1 MAFFMLPNVVEY
13 ACVCGL
19 LSPLTKLYFCR
30 YCLKIR
36 CGFCVCHEVDSHF
49 CCNCLENIPSSE
61 AKIRKNRCNTCF
73 NCPSCQH
80 TLSEDPKFIVWRKA
94 NQISMK
100 LAVQPA
106 ADCKPGDEV
115 VIGFSLQ
122 YTYVS
127 TAMDKNV
134 TAASTTAG
142 GTPGS
147 GSSGAASAAA
157 TAATPRSTSTPTKGG
172 PQKHALTTRVY
183 LKLGRI
189 AAVPEVAA

>member
-1 MAFFMLPNVVEY
+1 MAIRQAFDTLGAVE
-13 ACVCGL
+13 L
-19 LSPLTKLYFCR
+19 FRTKDLFIS
-30 YCLKIR
+30 LFSWIR
-36 CGFCVCHEVDSHF
+36 F
-49 CCNCLENIPSSE
+49 NIPCFV
-61 AKIRKNRCNTCF
+61 KNSVFERTKCTPVARGGLSLTSAFETCSTQCNILFFFFCSL
-73 NCPSCQH
+73 P
-80 TLSEDPKFIVWRKA
+80 LRFIVWRKA

-106 ADCKPGDEV
+106 PDCKPGDEV

-157 TAATPRSTSTPTKGG
+157 TAATPGSTSTPTKGG

>member
-1 MAFFMLPNVVEY
+1 MFLCSPS
-13 ACVCGL
+13 L
-19 LSPLTKLYFCR
+19 LR
-30 YCLKIR
+30 
-36 CGFCVCHEVDSHF
+36 
-49 CCNCLENIPSSE
+49 
-61 AKIRKNRCNTCF
+61 
-73 NCPSCQH
+73 
-80 TLSEDPKFIVWRKA
+80 FIVWRKA

-106 ADCKPGDEV
+106 PDCKPGDEV

-157 TAATPRSTSTPTKGG
+157 TPGSTSTPTKGG